1 MRRVGKLSRER
12 NVRHQISYYHSLR
25 HPELGAGQSRVAI
38 EPSFKASST
47 LLASSAASAMK
58 PVAADYGMTTS
69 A

>member
-38 EPSFKASST
+38 EHSLEARST
-47 LLASSAASAMK
+47 LLAASAASAMK
-58 PVAADYGMTTS
+58 PVAAGYGMTAS